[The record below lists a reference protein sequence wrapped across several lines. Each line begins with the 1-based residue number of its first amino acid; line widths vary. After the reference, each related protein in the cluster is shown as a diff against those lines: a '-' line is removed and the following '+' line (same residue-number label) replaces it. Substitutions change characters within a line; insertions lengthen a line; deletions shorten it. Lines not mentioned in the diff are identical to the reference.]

1 MPKAEQSLNDLLHEI
16 RRIEQ
21 SREVLTEKKIR
32 KIYKQ
37 LLKELNHFLA
47 DEYLKYSKDGIL
59 TVAMLQEKSR
69 YAKFLEEIES
79 HVNNL
84 TPEIVALIKNTV
96 EDTYTACYK

>member
-47 DEYLKYSKDGIL
+47 DEYLKNS
-59 TVAMLQEKSR
+59 
-69 YAKFLEEIES
+69 
-79 HVNNL
+79 
-84 TPEIVALIKNTV
+84 
-96 EDTYTACYK
+96 